1 VNDSS
6 VTIEQFG
13 LGDTR
18 MRAFAMFPWRLYH
31 GDPHWTPP
39 LTMDLLGSKILQ
51 AKGLLTAEH
60 PYHRSAEV
68 THFLAYRDG
77 RIVGRVSASVNRRFN
92 DHYHSK
98 IGFFGFFEVENDP
111 EACAALLD
119 AAKKWL
125 TAKGMTAMRG
135 PGEYSNATHER
146 QGVLVEGFDYDPTVE
161 LTHNPPYYGELLE
174 DYGLAKVKDYVAYL
188 IDFEDVP
195 RERIERL
202 AAGARKRGKITTRPA
217 DMKHFTDEVKL
228 VLKIYNEA
236 WANNWGFL
244 PQTDEE
250 GEALAETLKP
260 IVDPGLVRFAYV
272 GDEPV
277 AVFGAIPDPNW
288 ALKPRWKWYG
298 DSDIVRISR
307 LMRMRRHIPRVRLM
321 FFGIRPQFRLLGVDA
336 ILFQELYEYGIPRG
350 YKIGEPS
357 LLLEDNEMV
366 IRPSVAMGGHEYKR
380 WRIYEM
386 PLA

>member
-1 VNDSS
+1 MGEAP

-13 LGDTR
+13 LGDSR
-18 MRAFAMFPWRLYH
+18 IREFAMLPWRLYR

-39 LTMDLLGSKILQ
+39 LTMDLLGNPILL

-68 THFLAYRDG
+68 THFLARRDG
-77 RIVGRVSASVNRRFN
+77 RAVGRVAASVNRRFN
-92 DHYHSK
+92 DYYGSK
-98 IGFFGFFEVENDP
+98 IGFFGFFEVEEDP
-111 EACAALLD
+111 EATSALLD
-119 AAKKWL
+119 AARAWL
-125 TAKGMTAMRG
+125 TERGMTAMRG

-146 QGVLVEGFDYDPTVE
+146 QGVLVEGFEYDPTVE
-161 LTHNPPYYGELLE
+161 LTHNPPYYDALLQ

-188 IDFEDVP
+188 IDFNDVP

-236 WANNWGFL
+236 WADNWGFL

-298 DSDIVRISR
+298 DSDLVRISR

-357 LLLEDNEMV
+357 MLLEDNEMV
-366 IRPSVAMGGHEYKR
+366 IRPSIAMGGHEYKR

-386 PLA
+386 GL